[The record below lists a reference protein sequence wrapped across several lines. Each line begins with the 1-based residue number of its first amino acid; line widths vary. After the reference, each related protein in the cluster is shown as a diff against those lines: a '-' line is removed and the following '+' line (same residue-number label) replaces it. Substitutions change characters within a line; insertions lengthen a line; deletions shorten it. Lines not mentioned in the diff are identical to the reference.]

1 MTTSSHLEGSVWT
14 IRSVRADGTMVPV
27 EAGFRPAM
35 VAFGDDGR
43 FSGSTGCNNFFGQ
56 FAEVD
61 AGVVSG
67 PIGSTMMM
75 CPDPL
80 MVQERRVLSALEA
93 TRAIEV
99 AGDVLVMIDGD
110 GATLVEAE
118 ASVDSADDSPR

>member
-1 MTTSSHLEGSVWT
+1 MWT

-27 EAGFRPAM
+27 EAGVRPAT
-35 VAFGDDGR
+35 VTFAEDGR

-56 FAEVD
+56 FTEVD
-61 AGVVSG
+61 GSVVSG

-75 CPDPL
+75 CPDAL
-80 MVQERRVLSALEA
+80 MVQERRLLSALEA

-99 AGDVLVMIDGD
+99 AGDVLVMIDGN

-118 ASVDSADDSPR
+118 ALVDSADDSPR

>member
-1 MTTSSHLEGSVWT
+1 MWT
-14 IRSVRADGTMVPV
+14 IRAVRTDGTMVPV

-35 VAFGDDGR
+35 VTFGDDGR
-43 FSGSTGCNNFFGQ
+43 YSGSTGCNNFFGQ
-56 FAEVD
+56 FSEAGD
-61 AGVVSG
+61 GVVSG

-75 CPDPL
+75 CPDAL

-99 AGDVLVMIDGD
+99 AGDVLVMIDGE

-118 ASVDSADDSPR
+118 VSVDSAEDPPR

>member
-1 MTTSSHLEGSVWT
+1 VWT
-14 IRSVRADGTMVPV
+14 IRSVHADGRMVPV

-35 VAFGDDGR
+35 VTFGEDGR

-75 CPDPL
+75 CPDAL
-80 MVQERRVLSALEA
+80 MVQERRLLAALEA

-99 AGDVLVMIDGD
+99 TGDVLVLVDGD
-110 GATLVEAE
+110 GATLVEAQ
-118 ASVDSADDSPR
+118 ASIEGADDSPR